1 MAATTFTRLS
11 VASPSFSTL
20 SDDVNSFAGLG
31 NRFFN
36 VITFSF
42 DQLNISFD
50 DISSGAYLRVSK
62 PAISAVTR
70 VAKSSASVMT
80 KINTVAP
87 IYTRV
92 Q

>member
-1 MAATTFTRLS
+1 MAAPTFTRLS

-20 SDDVNSFAGLG
+20 SDDVNSFAGIG

-36 VITFSF
+36 AISFSF
-42 DQLNISFD
+42 DKINISFD

-62 PAISAVTR
+62 PAISTVTR
-70 VAKSSASVMT
+70 IAKPVASVMT

-87 IYTRV
+87 TYTRV

>member
-11 VASPSFSTL
+11 VVSPSFSTL

-31 NRFFN
+31 NKFLN
-36 VITFSF
+36 AVVFSF
-42 DQLNISFD
+42 DQINVAFN
-50 DISSGAYLRVSK
+50 DISSGTYLRVSK
-62 PAISAVTR
+62 PAISTVTR
-70 VAKSSASVMT
+70 IAKPTASVMT

-87 IYTRV
+87 TYTRV

>member
-1 MAATTFTRLS
+1 MATTAFTRLS
-11 VASPSFSTL
+11 VTPPQFSTL
-20 SDDVNSFAGLG
+20 SDESTSFAGLG

-42 DQLNISFD
+42 DQINIAFND
-50 DISSGAYLRVSK
+50 VTSGTYNRVAK
-62 PAISAVTR
+62 PTMAAVTR
-70 VAKSSASVMT
+70 IARPTASIMT
-80 KINTVAP
+80 KINTIAP

>member
-1 MAATTFTRLS
+1 MAAIAFTRLS
-11 VASPSFSTL
+11 VIPPAFSTL
-20 SDDVNSFAGLG
+20 SDEATSFAGLG

-42 DQLNISFD
+42 DSIETAFD
-50 DISSGAYLRVSK
+50 DISSGTYVRVVK
-62 PAISAVTR
+62 PTMAAVTR
-70 VAKSSASVMT
+70 IVKPTASIMT

>member
-11 VASPSFSTL
+11 VIPPSFSTL

-42 DQLNISFD
+42 DQINISFD

-62 PAISAVTR
+62 PAISTVTR
-70 VAKSSASVMT
+70 IAKPTASVMT